1 MINDFRK
8 REKKKATKK
17 GVILI
22 TASLSFAIIL
32 FIFIAL
38 NEKVKLDKNN
48 CPIKGIEA
56 KTVVLL
62 DTSDL

>member
-32 FIFIAL
+32 FIFISL
-38 NEKVKLDKNN
+38 NEKVKLD
-48 CPIKGIEA
+48 
-56 KTVVLL
+56 
-62 DTSDL
+62 